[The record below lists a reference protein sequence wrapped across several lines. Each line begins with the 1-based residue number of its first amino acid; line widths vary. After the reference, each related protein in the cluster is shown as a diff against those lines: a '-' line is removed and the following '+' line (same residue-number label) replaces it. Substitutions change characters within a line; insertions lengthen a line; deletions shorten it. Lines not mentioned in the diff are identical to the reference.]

1 MSYNIPLN
9 EKRRSTFRQRIDRQ
23 SIGDSEMKHQY
34 IKEGAL
40 DAFQE
45 NYLADTKIFKGIVL
59 INEVKRAS
67 GNFLSRL
74 PFMNNDAESY
84 VAVRVR
90 IPEIHA
96 HIPEPC
102 SKSGDIRE
110 NRAVFEMH
118 PLFVGKMNS
127 DNAPAPGDIVEVSF
141 NKGPN
146 GGIQSDGI
154 YHGIFQPGGYTP
166 NNSDTC
172 ASLVQA
178 FENQDEVAALNLP
191 TTPIAITPEHQEIAN
206 ATGVPVR
213 VVAAFAAV
221 ESGGSPSA
229 IRFECNKFNDKAEEF
244 SVEEVPCTIAPGVSF
259 SRTGSETNL
268 AAFLRAYGRNKQ
280 LAVESTSFG
289 SYQVMG
295 YTALEVT
302 GLGAEEFWE
311 LFQSDPVGLSK
322 RIVIGWFN
330 DRPDA
335 VRAAQQLDWRA
346 LTAKYNG
353 TGQVSYYAPR
363 LENAYNRAA

>member
-9 EKRRSTFRQRIDRQ
+9 PKRRNTFRQRIDRE
-23 SIGDSEMKHQY
+23 SVGDSEMKHQY
-34 IKEGAL
+34 VKEGAF
-40 DAFQE
+40 DAFKE

-59 INEVKRAS
+59 VNENKRAS
-67 GNFLSRL
+67 GGFLSRL
-74 PFMNNDAESY
+74 PFMNNDAEEY
-84 VAVRVR
+84 VAIRVR
-90 IPEIHA
+90 IPELHA

-102 SKSGDIRE
+102 SETDDVSS
-110 NRAVFEMH
+110 NRPIFEMH
-118 PLFVGKMNS
+118 PLFVGQKVGDRELS
-127 DNAPAPGDIVEVSF
+127 PGDIVEVSF

-154 YHGIFQPGGYTP
+154 YHRLFQAGGYTAE
-166 NNSDTC
+166 NSNAC
-172 ASLVQA
+172 ASLVAA
-178 FENQDEVAALNLP
+178 FEESEGISGASLNLP
-191 TTPIAITPEHQEIAN
+191 TTPIAVSAEDQEIAN

-221 ESGGSPSA
+221 ESSGNPSA

-295 YTALEVT
+295 YIALDVT
-302 GLGAEEFWE
+302 G
-311 LFQSDPVGLSK
+311 
-322 RIVIGWFN
+322 
-330 DRPDA
+330 
-335 VRAAQQLDWRA
+335 
-346 LTAKYNG
+346 
-353 TGQVSYYAPR
+353 
-363 LENAYNRAA
+363 